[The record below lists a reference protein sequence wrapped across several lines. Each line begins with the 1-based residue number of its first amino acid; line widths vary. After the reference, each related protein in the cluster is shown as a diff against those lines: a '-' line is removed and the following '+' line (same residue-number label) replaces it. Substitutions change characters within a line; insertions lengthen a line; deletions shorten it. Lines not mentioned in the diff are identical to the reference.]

1 MEAWTLLYK
10 DQNGFTPQ
18 VFTKFEN
25 FKKHVLESIR
35 EEAKLHDAEA
45 EAEELIEE
53 WGDELEDLM
62 REWEEKGREIGFKDN
77 YEKAYVCKAQIMD
90 LENPRS

>member
-10 DQNGFTPQ
+10 DQDGYMPQ

-25 FKKHVLESIR
+25 FKAFVLEDIR
-35 EEAKLHDAEA
+35 EEAKLHGAEDD
-45 EAEELIEE
+45 AEELIED
-53 WGDELEDLM
+53 WGDDMENLV

-77 YEKAYVCKAQIMD
+77 YEKAYVCKAQIRD
-90 LENPRS
+90 LDPKS